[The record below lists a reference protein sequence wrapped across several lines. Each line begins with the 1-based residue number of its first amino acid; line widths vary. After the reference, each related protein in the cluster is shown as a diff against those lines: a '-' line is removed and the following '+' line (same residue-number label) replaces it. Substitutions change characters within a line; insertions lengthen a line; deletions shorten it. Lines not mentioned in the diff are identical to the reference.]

1 MLINEQEIK
10 LIIDAAEADA
20 QEQLALAQVMV
31 EPMRATLE
39 LMFKYN
45 VYDFANVIANKIGEL
60 SAKQ

>member
-45 VYDFANVIANKIGEL
+45 VYDFVNVIENKIGEL